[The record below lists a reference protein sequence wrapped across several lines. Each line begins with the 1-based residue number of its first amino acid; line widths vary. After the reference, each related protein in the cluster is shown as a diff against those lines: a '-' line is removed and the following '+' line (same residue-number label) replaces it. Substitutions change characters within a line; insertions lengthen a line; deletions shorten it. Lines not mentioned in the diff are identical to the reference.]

1 MRICH
6 VKLAVHLEKK
16 NHYTVLTL
24 DSNVWH
30 FNGNLSFFPNSTEE
44 EIRIYST
51 QVLAEITNWTDLK
64 FLPKG
69 RRPYSIISLR
79 ASIWFI
85 KRKLSSFIRLKW
97 EICIKTNS
105 SKMIGSKDLIYRF
118 LLSIWIINFYSSFH
132 SNCGKCVRLIDGSS
146 EIPALLWKRNFSAH
160 SLTLLIPYIK
170 KTL

>member
-1 MRICH
+1 MWNWQYI
-6 VKLAVHLEKK
+6 LKK
-16 NHYTVLTL
+16 TQHFTVLTL

-30 FNGNLSFFPNSTEE
+30 FNRNLSFFPNSTEE

-69 RRPYSIISLR
+69 LRPYTIISLR

-105 SKMIGSKDLIYRF
+105 SKMIVSKDLIQ
-118 LLSIWIINFYSSFH
+118 SIWILKFYFSFH
-132 SNCGKCVRLIDGSS
+132 S
-146 EIPALLWKRNFSAH
+146 
-160 SLTLLIPYIK
+160 TLDY
-170 KTL
+170 